1 MNPKLKTEVKICGLS
16 TEDAVEAALAGG
28 ASHLGFIFFE
38 KSPRNVTPQAAAKL
52 SDKARGRAKI
62 VAVTVDADD
71 DRLDEIVSVLQPD
84 VLQLHGHEDSDRVQA
99 LKARHGLPVIKAI
112 SLREPGDVEAAFDF
126 AGAADRLLFDAK
138 PPAGAQLPGG
148 NGVAFDWG
156 LLGGLDA
163 EIDYMLS
170 GGLNADN
177 IASALAMTDARA
189 VDVSSGVEKAPGIKD
204 TTRIGAFFAALR
216 AAENEPVRE
225 R

>member
-52 SDKARGRAKI
+52 SDKVRGRAKI

-112 SLREPGDVEAAFDF
+112 SLREPGDVEAALDF
-126 AGAADRLLFDAK
+126 AGTADRLLFDAK